1 MAIENNRLKRHFGTI
16 CIILDK
22 ELDIHRNKRS
32 SHGHKLLTLFLCF
45 SFIVVLSRMI

>member
-1 MAIENNRLKRHFGTI
+1 MAIENNRLKRHFGTV

-32 SHGHKLLTLFLCF
+32 QSWTQITDSFFMLFIHR
-45 SFIVVLSRMI
+45 SSQ